1 MAFSSHQVIGTA
13 SLARWTTDDDLASA
27 SDLDSVT
34 PNVDLFA
41 STFIVP
47 ITPINNVNHVND
59 SSINLPF
66 LKINEII
73 TLIYNLNYYTN
84 TSSTICCYAQRF
96 FVNLR
101 WIHATSALMHL

>member
-47 ITPINNVNHVND
+47 ITPINNVNRVND
-59 SSINLPF
+59 CSINLPF

-73 TLIYNLNYYTN
+73 TLIYNLN
-84 TSSTICCYAQRF
+84 I
-96 FVNLR
+96 L
-101 WIHATSALMHL
+101 H